1 MILSYLG
8 ALINANITFFL
19 VKALGVEDRW
29 GGEERQAAIK
39 RTIQRN
45 GYPIVLLLQL
55 VSVFPFVAINSAAAA
70 AGIGWRDF
78 MKATLLGIILPIA
91 VYSFLGEAIALE
103 VLSPRVYCAFV
114 IVIFLT
120 IVMVALRKKG
130 YSLKTRVHRHVRR
143 E

>member
-1 MILSYLG
+1 
-8 ALINANITFFL
+8 
-19 VKALGVEDRW
+19 
-29 GGEERQAAIK
+29 
-39 RTIQRN
+39 
-45 GYPIVLLLQL
+45 
-55 VSVFPFVAINSAAAA
+55 
-70 AGIGWRDF
+70 